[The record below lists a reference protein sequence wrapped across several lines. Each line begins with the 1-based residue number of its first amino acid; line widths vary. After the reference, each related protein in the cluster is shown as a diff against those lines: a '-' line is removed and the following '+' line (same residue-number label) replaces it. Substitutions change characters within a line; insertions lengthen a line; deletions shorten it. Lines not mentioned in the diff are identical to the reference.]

1 MRSILR
7 RASAVSGRKTSAPS
21 PACGSAKTEFRSGES
36 DLRGLFIAG
45 NVHGKA
51 TVIACEGESR
61 YAFFRGPECRVAEGS
76 FQATIPVGGL

>member
-1 MRSILR
+1 MWPIS
-7 RASAVSGRKTSAPS
+7 SAANLELAIGPDVVSRHRFIGAASGRKTSAPS
-21 PACGSAKTEFRSGES
+21 PACGSAETEFRSGES

-61 YAFFRGPECRVAEGS
+61 Y
-76 FQATIPVGGL
+76 